1 MTEIRQ
7 EAMRIL
13 ESIPEEH
20 MDQAVDMLRQFY
32 NQKRPLTDEEWEEKL
47 AKRRKAL
54 ANIMAIANS
63 RTTEVPADFDYKNEV
78 AEALEEKYGITD

>member
-1 MTEIRQ
+1 MTEIRK
-7 EAMRIL
+7 EALKIL

-63 RTTEVPADFDYKNEV
+63 CTTGTCGF
-78 AEALEEKYGITD
+78 